1 MSQAGDQADQKDL
14 VEEPST
20 VDQTSS
26 GPAVMP
32 SAPLR
37 SPHQA
42 RPPET
47 PPSGGSAESEVQL
60 PLPFESDADAR
71 AGAGPAEKPPAKKK
85 KRRRPGGQGFPR
97 VTRDPGV
104 AKSYSDNVALD
115 YAIARGLAQV
125 LADLPPEELA
135 ALRSKIARSSRQN
148 STTPPERKTT

>member
-1 MSQAGDQADQKDL
+1 MSQAGEQADQKDL
-14 VEEPST
+14 VEEASI

-37 SPHQA
+37 SSGQT
-42 RPPET
+42 RPPERA
-47 PPSGGSAESEVQL
+47 PSGGSAESEVQL
-60 PLPFESDADAR
+60 PLPFESDADAGR
-71 AGAGPAEKPPAKKK
+71 GAVPGEKPPAKK
-85 KRRRPGGQGFPR
+85 KRRRPGGRGFPR
-97 VTRDPGV
+97 VTRDPEV

-148 STTPPERKTT
+148 STAPPARKTT